1 MYHLRRKGMLGE
13 PEYSMNELFAQL
25 GLDSSDEAIDSFVEN
40 NKLAK
45 EEKLIEAAVWNDNQ
59 RAFLQEEWNKD
70 AAWVEVIDDLNV
82 RMHPDA

>member
-1 MYHLRRKGMLGE
+1 MLGE

-25 GLDSSDEAIDSFVEN
+25 GLDSSDEAIDAFIEK

>member
-1 MYHLRRKGMLGE
+1 MLGE
-13 PEYSMNELFAQL
+13 SEYNMNELFTQL
-25 GLDSSDEAIDSFVEN
+25 GRDSSDEAIDSFVEN

-70 AAWVEVIDDLNV
+70 AAWVEVIDALNV

>member
-1 MYHLRRKGMLGE
+1 MLGE
-13 PEYSMNELFAQL
+13 PQYNMNELFAQL

>member
-1 MYHLRRKGMLGE
+1 MLGE
-13 PEYSMNELFAQL
+13 PEYNMNELFAQL
-25 GLDSSDEAIDSFVEN
+25 GRDSSDEAIDSFVEN

>member
-1 MYHLRRKGMLGE
+1 MLAE

-25 GLDSSDEAIDSFVEN
+25 GLDSSDEAIDAFIEN

>member
-1 MYHLRRKGMLGE
+1 MLGE

-40 NKLAK
+40 NKLSK

>member
-1 MYHLRRKGMLGE
+1 MLGE
-13 PEYSMNELFAQL
+13 PEYNMNELFAQL

-40 NKLAK
+40 NKLSK

>member
-1 MYHLRRKGMLGE
+1 MLGE
-13 PEYSMNELFAQL
+13 PEYNMNELFAQL
-25 GLDSSDEAIDSFVEN
+25 GLDSSDEAIDSFIEKN
-40 NKLAK
+40 QLAK
-45 EEKLIEAAVWNDNQ
+45 EEKLIESTVWSDSQ

>member
-1 MYHLRRKGMLGE
+1 MLGE
-13 PEYSMNELFAQL
+13 PEYNMNELFAQL

-59 RAFLQEEWNKD
+59 RAFLQEEWNKE